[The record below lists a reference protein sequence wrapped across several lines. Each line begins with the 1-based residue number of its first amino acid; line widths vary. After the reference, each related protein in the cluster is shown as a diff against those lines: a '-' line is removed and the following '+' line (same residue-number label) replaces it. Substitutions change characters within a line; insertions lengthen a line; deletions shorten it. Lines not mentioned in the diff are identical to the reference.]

1 MKKILVIIT
10 LIMSIAS
17 ISYAD
22 SLVTEVY
29 PSKCVHG
36 IHQQPNG
43 PFAAAV
49 FCDDASGTHMAI
61 MCYAAG
67 VCQKSEYPD
76 GTRFDGWALDNR
88 FWQTSTWGSDVTN
101 FVWSQDN
108 KYLFVATNSIYGSGG
123 LYQLDLERRIE
134 KQLLPIDKSASSS
147 SPSSG
152 YSIISL
158 SKDGKSL
165 TYKAENET
173 KIRILKLP

>member
-10 LIMSIAS
+10 LIMSITSMSHANEAA
-17 ISYAD
+17 ID
-22 SLVTEVY
+22 VY
-29 PSKCVHG
+29 PSKCIHG
-36 IHQQPNG
+36 IQQQPKG
-43 PFAAAV
+43 SFAAMV
-49 FCDDASGTHMAI
+49 FCDDAAGTHI
-61 MCYAAG
+61 GVICYDAG

-76 GTRFDGWALDNR
+76 GNRFDGWALDNR
-88 FWQTSTWGSDVTN
+88 FWQTSTWGLDVTN

-108 KYLFVATNSIYGSGG
+108 KYLFIATNSIYGSGG

-134 KQLLPIDKSASSS
+134 KQLLPINKSVSSG
-147 SPSSG
+147 SPGSG

-173 KIRILKLP
+173 KIRTLKLQ

>member
-1 MKKILVIIT
+1 MKAILVITT
-10 LIMSIAS
+10 LIIAIAS
-17 ISYAD
+17 ISHAE
-22 SLVTEVY
+22 SAVTDVY
-29 PSKCVHG
+29 SNKCKHG
-36 IHQQPNG
+36 IHQQPKG

-49 FCDDASGTHMAI
+49 FCDDAAGTHI
-61 MCYAAG
+61 GIICYAAG
-67 VCQKSEYPD
+67 VCQKSEYPE

-88 FWQTSTWGSDVTN
+88 FWQISTWGLDVTN

-134 KQLLPIDKSASSS
+134 KQLLPIDKSVSSS

-165 TYKAENET
+165 TYKAEKET
-173 KIRILKLP
+173 EIKTLKLQ

>member
-1 MKKILVIIT
+1 MKAILVITT
-10 LIMSIAS
+10 LLIS
-17 ISYAD
+17 ISSFSHANEI
-22 SLVTEVY
+22 VTDVY

-36 IHQQPNG
+36 IHQQPKG
-43 PFAAAV
+43 YFAAMV
-49 FCDDASGTHMAI
+49 FCDDAAGTHMGVI
-61 MCYAAG
+61 CYAEG

-108 KYLFVATNSIYGSGG
+108 NYLFVATNSIYGSGG

-134 KQLLPIDKSASSS
+134 KQLLPTTKVG
-147 SPSSG
+147 SG

-158 SKDGKSL
+158 SKDGKIL
-165 TYKAENET
+165 TYKAENEA
-173 KIRILKLP
+173 KIRTLKLP